1 MDLLF
6 SRYASPFLFVD
17 TLIQSNSLHKG
28 LLDIIKLKDEEMTW
42 QIYCSLISNPMSKV
56 KSYKD
61 FKNQLGRGQSIST
74 KINSKGLKSIQVK
87 EISEQSSNI
96 LNSFKPR

>member
-17 TLIQSNSLHKG
+17 TLIKSNSLHKG

-42 QIYCSLISNPMSKV
+42 QMYCSLLSNPMSKV

-74 KINSKGLKSIQVK
+74 KSNSKGLKSIQVK

>member
-1 MDLLF
+1 MDLIF
-6 SRYASPFLFVD
+6 SRYSSPFLFLD
-17 TLIQSNSLHKG
+17 SLIKINSLTKG
-28 LLDIIKLKDEEMTW
+28 IFEIIKFKDDELTW
-42 QIYCSLISNPMSKV
+42 QMYCSLLSNPMSKV

-74 KINSKGLKSIQVK
+74 KSNSKELKSIQVK

>member
-6 SRYASPFLFVD
+6 NRYASPFLFVD
-17 TLIQSNSLHKG
+17 TLIKSNSLHKG

-42 QIYCSLISNPMSKV
+42 QMYCSLLSNPMSKI

-61 FKNQLGRGQSIST
+61 FKNQLRRGQSSNT
-74 KINSKGLKSIQVK
+74 KNNSKELKAIQVK
-87 EISEQSSNI
+87 EISEKSNSI
-96 LNSFKPR
+96 LSKFKPQ